1 MVDRTLLI
9 CGSILIIAIILF
21 AGSGILLMTDN
32 NAKIPSINDNLQ
44 KYNKK
49 MNGPSNNP
57 ESFDRHNQGQER
69 DLMKFS
75 ENKNSM
81 RPDSTSGRNDMPCQR
96 GRKSN
101 DQGQERLNF
110 MKPSENKNNMGPD
123 SISGRNDK
131 PCQRDRKSNDQGQ
144 ERLNFM
150 KPHGERFC
158 TGGHDSATNEI
169 RKPCQNKPED
179 NKNNKSMGNN
189 KENYKG
195 ELKKGQGISQDK
207 GINQKNVGVIYICYT
222 QPDSNGNML
231 VHIEKKNLP

>member
-81 RPDSTSGRNDMPCQR
+81 RPDSISGRNDM
-96 GRKSN
+96 
-101 DQGQERLNF
+101 
-110 MKPSENKNNMGPD
+110 
-123 SISGRNDK
+123 

-169 RKPCQNKPED
+169 RKPYQNKPED

-207 GINQKNVGVIYICYT
+207 GTNQKNVGVIYICYT